1 MTNYIP
7 HDENEVKW
15 VNRFSPKDEKAEKA
29 KQEVEDKAANLA
41 AAALLLFGIKE

>member
-1 MTNYIP
+1 MTKYN
-7 HDENEVKW
+7 ENEVKW

-41 AAALLLFGIKE
+41 AAALLLLGIKE